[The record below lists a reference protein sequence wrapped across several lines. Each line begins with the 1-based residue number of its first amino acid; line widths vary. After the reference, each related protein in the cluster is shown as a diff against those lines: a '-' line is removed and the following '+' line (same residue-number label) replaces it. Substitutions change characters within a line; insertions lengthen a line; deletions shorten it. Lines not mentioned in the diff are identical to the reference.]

1 MGFRAVEV
9 GLGELIHE
17 AADERLVGNPRQTAV
32 EAEQRGV
39 DPLALGG
46 QRLRQLR
53 LQLVDA
59 RRAGHGT
66 GGELLGALGARIELQ
81 PQPRSLGDQVGLTR
95 EHGQLGGAPGDAG
108 ITGAPGQIEVGL
120 GCQRN
125 LAAGT
130 GDLGKHQLVDDLRRQ
145 LLDRI
150 GGLSRAAAAASGAG
164 SAWAWAGPWSPAAR
178 NSDANRRAGRMRRKS
193 GFMEMGSDKAIGSRG
208 TPTPA
213 RSATPAGAP
222 RWITPLQ

>member
-150 GGLSRAAAAASGAG
+150 GGLSRAG
-164 SAWAWAGPWSPAAR
+164 SCCGL
-178 NSDANRRAGRMRRKS
+178 RRRLGLGLGRAVEPCSEKQRCKQAGRAHAAEIRFHGD
-193 GFMEMGSDKAIGSRG
+193 GF
-208 TPTPA
+208 
-213 RSATPAGAP
+213 
-222 RWITPLQ
+222 